1 MVDEQIVG
9 RGVKDERVLAVMR
22 KIPRHEFLPE
32 AIRGMAYNDS
42 ALPLGEGQTMSQPYM
57 VALMTEFLG
66 LKGSERVLEIGT
78 GSGYQAAVLA
88 ELCEKV
94 YTVER
99 IKTLADKARATLDR
113 LGYKSVAIKVYDG
126 TYGWKEMA
134 PFDAII
140 VTAGSPDIPAPL
152 VEQLKEGGRM
162 VIPVGDRYGQQ
173 LITVVKTAEGDHH
186 RAEHPL
192 RVRSAYR
199 QSRMERV
206 RVRGQGTGSES
217 GVRSGQESGVRSS
230 HHSH

>member
-1 MVDEQIVG
+1 VINYEKERSRMVDEQIVG

-32 AIRGMAYNDS
+32 GIRGMAYNDS
-42 ALPLGEGQTMSQPYM
+42 ALPIGEGQTMSQPYM

-66 LKGSERVLEIGT
+66 LKGTERVLEIGT

-88 ELCEKV
+88 ELCQKV

-99 IKTLADKARATLDR
+99 IKTVADKARATLDR
-113 LGYKSVAIKVYDG
+113 LGYKSVAIKVFDG

-173 LITVVKTAEGDHH
+173 LVTVVKTSEGVVTE
-186 RAEHPL
+186 RSIPCVFVPL
-192 RVRSAYR
+192 IGNHGWK
-199 QSRMERV
+199 E
-206 RVRGQGTGSES
+206 
-217 GVRSGQESGVRSS
+217 
-230 HHSH
+230 

>member
-1 MVDEQIVG
+1 VINFDKERKRMVDAQIVG
-9 RGVKDERVLAVMR
+9 RGVQDGRVLAVMR

-32 AIRGMAYNDS
+32 AIRGMAYTDN
-42 ALPLGEGQTMSQPYM
+42 ALPLGESQTMSQPYM
-57 VALMTEFLG
+57 VALMTELLR
-66 LKGSERVLEIGT
+66 LKGPERVLEIGT

-99 IKTLADKARATLDR
+99 IKSLADKARATLDR

-134 PFDAII
+134 PFDAIV

-162 VIPVGDRYGQQ
+162 VIPVGERYGQE
-173 LITVVKTAEGDHH
+173 LILVLKTAEGVVTS
-186 RAEHPL
+186 RSIPCVFVPL
-192 RVRSAYR
+192 IGNHGWK
-199 QSRMERV
+199 E
-206 RVRGQGTGSES
+206 
-217 GVRSGQESGVRSS
+217 
-230 HHSH
+230 

>member
-1 MVDEQIVG
+1 MVDDQIVG

-32 AIRGMAYNDS
+32 GIRGMAYNDS
-42 ALPLGEGQTMSQPYM
+42 ALPIGEGQTMSQPYM

-66 LKGSERVLEIGT
+66 LKGTERVLEIGT

-88 ELCEKV
+88 ELCQKV

-99 IKTLADKARATLDR
+99 IKTVADMARATLDR
-113 LGYKSVAIKVYDG
+113 LGYKSVAIKIYDG

-134 PFDAII
+134 PYDAII

-173 LITVVKTAEGDHH
+173 LITVVKTAEGTITE
-186 RAEHPL
+186 RSIPCVFVPL
-192 RVRSAYR
+192 IGNHGWK
-199 QSRMERV
+199 E
-206 RVRGQGTGSES
+206 
-217 GVRSGQESGVRSS
+217 
-230 HHSH
+230 

>member
-1 MVDEQIVG
+1 MINYEKERSLMVDEQIVG

-32 AIRGMAYNDS
+32 AIRGMAYTDN

-57 VALMTEFLG
+57 VALMTESLR
-66 LKGSERVLEIGT
+66 LKGTERVLEIGT

-99 IKTLADKARATLDR
+99 IKLLAERARATLDR

-152 VEQLKEGGRM
+152 MEQLKVGGRM
-162 VIPVGDRYGQQ
+162 AIPVGDRYGQR
-173 LITVVKTAEGDHH
+173 LITVVKTAEGITT
-186 RAEHPL
+186 EQSIPCVFVPL
-192 RVRSAYR
+192 IGNHGWK
-199 QSRMERV
+199 E
-206 RVRGQGTGSES
+206 
-217 GVRSGQESGVRSS
+217 
-230 HHSH
+230 